1 MSSLINQKTGT
12 LGAGALF
19 IGTAGWVSHFGDTH
33 RCGNEEALPKTY
45 DHEAIADVW
54 MQYPSAVLR
63 RIVVIGTK
71 VVPYLARLQYARYN
85 TETGKFNR
93 SLAKEEQKQWAVE
106 FRELLTCLGPTFIKF
121 GQMLSIRPDILPPQ
135 AVYELQKLCDSCPS
149 FPTDIAI
156 DIIEKELGKRVG
168 EVYEGINLDTVP
180 IAAASL
186 GQVYM
191 CKLRDTGETVA
202 VKVQRPDM
210 IRAVSLDLFLL
221 RKYTKFV
228 EASKG
233 FLMRQGIL
241 AQRDQ
246 YDVKLLDSFAAASYL
261 ELDYNHEA
269 ANQQRFI
276 EEFADRMKDTL
287 YIPPVY
293 WKHTARKVL
302 TTEWVHGKQL
312 AKSSADVI
320 ERLTPVGVKCFLA
333 QLLETGFFHGDPH
346 PGNLL
351 VREDDGRLVLIDF
364 GLCATVAQPDT
375 ESMTATIVHL
385 MEGDVK
391 GLLKDAVQLGFLP
404 EDVDRS
410 KLLPV
415 LQNIFDE
422 ARIQA
427 EKELVE
433 IENPAPGQ
441 SKYTAMASRR
451 KKFSVIS
458 EDLNQ
463 VALVE
468 RPQFS
473 FLCNLQAYVYLAEVE
488 TLCNLVSFSPLLC
501 LQPLPSFLPSFL
513 PACLP
518 AFQPPC
524 FCCQVFFEFPFLV
537 PDYFALITRAL
548 IVLEGIA
555 VTGNSCAMEPGGRL
569 QTRACAL
576 GRGGVN
582 MSLFRRRVFFSDP
595 YRLVFPVVG
604 DPGFDIFQA
613 AYPYARSRAHKLFGY
628 SNLVR
633 IQTFQISIFKSAGCC
648 DPPPACPFSFSPVFM
663 RHHFFTGPNCNSQD
677 SCSGKHKRV
686 VPFTINNA

>member
-1 MSSLINQKTGT
+1 
-12 LGAGALF
+12 
-19 IGTAGWVSHFGDTH
+19 
-33 RCGNEEALPKTY
+33 
-45 DHEAIADVW
+45 
-54 MQYPSAVLR
+54 
-63 RIVVIGTK
+63 
-71 VVPYLARLQYARYN
+71 
-85 TETGKFNR
+85 
-93 SLAKEEQKQWAVE
+93 
-106 FRELLTCLGPTFIKF
+106 
-121 GQMLSIRPDILPPQ
+121 
-135 AVYELQKLCDSCPS
+135 
-149 FPTDIAI
+149 
-156 DIIEKELGKRVG
+156 
-168 EVYEGINLDTVP
+168 
-180 IAAASL
+180 
-186 GQVYM
+186 
-191 CKLRDTGETVA
+191 
-202 VKVQRPDM
+202 M

-276 EEFADRMKDTL
+276 EEFANRMEDTL

-463 VALVE
+463 V
-468 RPQFS
+468 
-473 FLCNLQAYVYLAEVE
+473 
-488 TLCNLVSFSPLLC
+488 
-501 LQPLPSFLPSFL
+501 
-513 PACLP
+513 
-518 AFQPPC
+518 
-524 FCCQVFFEFPFLV
+524 FFEFPFLV

-555 VTGNSCAMEPGGRL
+555 VTG
-569 QTRACAL
+569 
-576 GRGGVN
+576 
-582 MSLFRRRVFFSDP
+582 
-595 YRLVFPVVG
+595 

-628 SNLVR
+628 SNLA
-633 IQTFQISIFKSAGCC
+633 QIATAKIAAVG
-648 DPPPACPFSFSPVFM
+648 
-663 RHHFFTGPNCNSQD
+663 N
-677 SCSGKHKRV
+677 
-686 VPFTINNA
+686 INA

>member
-1 MSSLINQKTGT
+1 VTART
-12 LGAGALF
+12 HRGALVGGALF
-19 IGTAGWVSHFGDTH
+19 LGIGWVAYFGDTQ
-33 RCGNEEALPKTY
+33 RCGKEEALPKTY
-45 DHEAIADVW
+45 DHAAITDVW
-54 MQYPSAVLR
+54 TQYPSAILR
-63 RIVVIGTK
+63 RVVVIGSK
-71 VVPYLARLQYARYN
+71 VVPYLVRLQYARYN
-85 TETGKFNR
+85 TETGKCNR
-93 SLAKEEQKQWAVE
+93 PLEKEEQKEWAVE

-149 FPTDIAI
+149 FPTEIAI
-156 DIIEKELGKRVG
+156 GIIEKELGKRVD
-168 EVYEGINLDTVP
+168 EIYEGIDLDTIP

-221 RKYTKFV
+221 RIYTRFV
-228 EASKG
+228 EASKNL
-233 FLMRQGIL
+233 LMRQGIL
-241 AQRDQ
+241 AKRDQ
-246 YDVKLLDSFAAASYL
+246 YDVKLLDSFASASYL

-276 EEFADRMKDTL
+276 EDFAERMQETL
-287 YIPPVY
+287 YIPPVF
-293 WKHTARKVL
+293 WGHTARKVL
-302 TTEWVHGKQL
+302 TTEWVEGKQL

-320 ERLTPVGVKCFLA
+320 ERLTPVGVKCFLT

-404 EDVDRS
+404 EEVDES

-422 ARIQA
+422 ARIEA
-427 EKELVE
+427 EKESGKMLLQ
-433 IENPAPGQ
+433 ENDVPGQ
-441 SKYTAMASRR
+441 SKYTALTSRR
-451 KKFSVIS
+451 KKFGAIS
-458 EDLNQ
+458 EDLN
-463 VALVE
+463 
-468 RPQFS
+468 
-473 FLCNLQAYVYLAEVE
+473 
-488 TLCNLVSFSPLLC
+488 
-501 LQPLPSFLPSFL
+501 
-513 PACLP
+513 
-518 AFQPPC
+518 
-524 FCCQVFFEFPFLV
+524 QVFFEFPFLV

-555 VTGNSCAMEPGGRL
+555 VTG
-569 QTRACAL
+569 
-576 GRGGVN
+576 
-582 MSLFRRRVFFSDP
+582 
-595 YRLVFPVVG
+595 
-604 DPGFDIFQA
+604 DPGFDIFRA
-613 AYPYARSRAHKLFGY
+613 SYPYARSRAHALFGY
-628 SNLVR
+628 SNLAHIATAKIAAV
-633 IQTFQISIFKSAGCC
+633 G
-648 DPPPACPFSFSPVFM
+648 
-663 RHHFFTGPNCNSQD
+663 
-677 SCSGKHKRV
+677 
-686 VPFTINNA
+686 NASS